1 MCYNS
6 YKYIYFTRV
15 CVARENYFGWEETMM
30 AKQKRLNY
38 LVDGVIVHTEFLKVG
53 EKIRILK
60 APVRD
65 GYVFKEWKDHPIFMP
80 ADHLNIEAVYIG
92 GDYTL
97 VYLVDG
103 VEVDRALV
111 QYGSKIDP
119 LPAPERE
126 GLTFSGWQGLPEIM
140 PAHDV
145 TASGTFSD
153 FPFTLTLLVD
163 DEVYAT
169 HQFSAGADLSDLP
182 TPEREGYEFTG
193 WGKRYKKMPASNLTM
208 KGKFRAKEHKLIFNV
223 DDEYRF
229 EKLVAYGTELSAIVA
244 PERDFHTFTGWGEVP
259 TTMPDHDMVFNGCLS
274 LADVDIKDKVTKIG
288 KYAFKDCKSL
298 EEITIPRSVMS
309 IGIGPFRGCAEL
321 KKIKVDPK
329 SRFFKSVDDVLF
341 NKNKSTIIAYP
352 ANSREVQYDI
362 PDSVTVISDWTF
374 SECKKLNRISIPDS
388 VEEIGEGAFSNCVL
402 LDELEIP
409 DSVEKI
415 DDCAFRGCSN
425 LEKIVIPSSVSE
437 LGWGLFDGCRETL
450 IVYCDEGSDIWNYCR
465 RNHIMVDAI
474 ENAVNE

>member
-80 ADHLNIEAVYIG
+80 ADHLNIEAVYIR

-259 TTMPDHDMVFNGCLS
+259 ATMPDHDMVFNGYFNINCHPITFTLDDEEIFSDKFDYGTEITPPEIPVKEGYVFSGWRS
-274 LADVDIKDKVTKIG
+274 LPKTMPDEPVHAVGRYYLRRYKLICMADGVEVARVPVLYGNAPVAPEAPEKAGARFDGWENLPETMPAADVVVTAR
-288 KYAFKDCKSL
+288 Y
-298 EEITIPRSVMS
+298 T
-309 IGIGPFRGCAEL
+309 
-321 KKIKVDPK
+321 
-329 SRFFKSVDDVLF
+329 
-341 NKNKSTIIAYP
+341 
-352 ANSREVQYDI
+352 EV
-362 PDSVTVISDWTF
+362 
-374 SECKKLNRISIPDS
+374 
-388 VEEIGEGAFSNCVL
+388 
-402 LDELEIP
+402 
-409 DSVEKI
+409 
-415 DDCAFRGCSN
+415 
-425 LEKIVIPSSVSE
+425 
-437 LGWGLFDGCRETL
+437 
-450 IVYCDEGSDIWNYCR
+450 
-465 RNHIMVDAI
+465 
-474 ENAVNE
+474 